1 MESGSTQATA
11 NAAFGNITYTEAGVY
26 TYTITE
32 TTQSGIDGM
41 TYSSETVTLT
51 VTVTAASNGSLST
64 AASYANSN
72 TEDTTGKTFTNNYTK
87 PSGAAT
93 LSVTKKVTG
102 DTTRMN
108 DEEKAQTYSFTLA
121 RDDANE
127 KKTETLPSPL
137 TATTSGDATGTNGVA
152 ATFGQITYV
161 EEGTYYYTITE
172 TTNSGVTGMT

>member
-1 MESGSTQATA
+1 MARPPSGASMLAR
-11 NAAFGNITYTEAGVY
+11 
-26 TYTITE
+26 
-32 TTQSGIDGM
+32 
-41 TYSSETVTLT
+41 SEPTLT

-102 DTTRMN
+102 DTSRMS

-137 TATTSGDATGTNGVA
+137 TATTSGDATGTILQA
-152 ATFGQITYV
+152 IPLHGQPLRIRNKRRCTHPK
-161 EEGTYYYTITE
+161 
-172 TTNSGVTGMT
+172 